1 MNLSNQEKKL
11 FSRIALVI
19 GGILIIAF
27 GYWGIKS
34 IIQHY
39 QDKRIQERLELV
51 KEYKATVDSIK
62 LVNINLELER
72 EALKRQV
79 DSLEIVKNKIYWKYG
94 KEIITIY
101 DASSVDHA
109 KWLDSVLE
117 ELNNQE
123 R

>member
-11 FSRIALVI
+11 FSKIAMVI
-19 GGILIIAF
+19 GGILIIVF
-27 GYWGIKS
+27 GYWGITS
-34 IIQHY
+34 IVQYY
-39 QDKRIQERLELV
+39 QDKKIQERLELV
-51 KEYKATVDSIK
+51 REYKATADSIK

-72 EALKRQV
+72 EVLNRQI
-79 DSLEIVKNKIYWKYG
+79 DSLETAKNKIYYKYG

-101 DASSVDHA
+101 DASSIDHA

-117 ELNNQE
+117 ELNDSE